1 MAQETYHA
9 SLAGLSWSLS
19 KSSSGFSL
27 SCGGYSDRLPELAVK
42 LLTDFCS
49 LDGVMNPSHFTSSKD
64 KTERS
69 LRSYLASPRADSVAL
84 YYSQGKGVE
93 ANLEVAESLTFEDIV
108 DQHRRIWADTGM
120 VMEVLYTGNVS
131 KEEAE
136 TFFVKSMD
144 VIERTQAKVLQYPV
158 PSASASVPG
167 PFERRL
173 PAGEDLELH
182 FASKNPQDENGAVVI
197 SYQSQNPG
205 FKGKSLSSEECLQ
218 HSAAIRL
225 ICKMIREP
233 AFNELRTKQQLGY
246 IFGSYYDMNYSSYQP
261 YVSQQASAVDVNTAS
276 KPIPITTSIDSLV
289 MYVVSRKESPVEV
302 ANRIDDFLLNFRSR
316 LEDMSPSEIGEYADS
331 LAKALTE
338 PIRKLGDEEL

>member
-1 MAQETYHA
+1 
-9 SLAGLSWSLS
+9 
-19 KSSSGFSL
+19 
-27 SCGGYSDRLPELAVK
+27 
-42 LLTDFCS
+42 
-49 LDGVMNPSHFTSSKD
+49 MNPSHFTSSKN

-69 LRSYLASPRADSVAL
+69 LRSYLASSRADSVAL
-84 YYSQGKGVE
+84 HYRNLLLSSQGKGVE

-108 DQHRRIWADTGM
+108 DQHQRIWANTGM

-158 PSASASVPG
+158 PSASALVPG

-246 IFGSYYDMNYSSYQP
+246 IVGSYYDMNYSSYQP
-261 YVSQQASAVDVNTAS
+261 YVSQQASAVDVNTALHFFSRCSCCRSVLELSIILGAMS
-276 KPIPITTSIDSLV
+276 KGMWQFCQYIMVCLYLWPHP
-289 MYVVSRKESPVEV
+289 
-302 ANRIDDFLLNFRSR
+302 
-316 LEDMSPSEIGEYADS
+316 
-331 LAKALTE
+331 
-338 PIRKLGDEEL
+338 

>member
-1 MAQETYHA
+1 
-9 SLAGLSWSLS
+9 
-19 KSSSGFSL
+19 
-27 SCGGYSDRLPELAVK
+27 
-42 LLTDFCS
+42 
-49 LDGVMNPSHFTSSKD
+49 MNPSHFTSSKD
-64 KTERS
+64 KTVRS
-69 LRSYLASPRADSVAL
+69 LRSYLASSRADSVAL
-84 YYSQGKGVE
+84 YYRNLLLSSQGKGVE

-218 HSAAIRL
+218 HSAAICL

-246 IFGSYYDMNYSSYQP
+246 IVGSYYDMNYSSYQP
-261 YVSQQASAVDVNTAS
+261 YVSQQASAVDVNTALQ
-276 KPIPITTSIDSLV
+276 PESIYW
-289 MYVVSRKESPVEV
+289 MYSYDVNL
-302 ANRIDDFLLNFRSR
+302 AHCYLNFVYSF
-316 LEDMSPSEIGEYADS
+316 IHGS
-331 LAKALTE
+331 L
-338 PIRKLGDEEL
+338 